1 MWSDFE
7 NETLIHIHKTAKILK
22 KRYQR
27 AGEFYSSLYN
37 ILGGI
42 SVVLSIISSTLSW
55 SSSLDIDSE
64 KNILRLIIS
73 FATLST
79 IIQNYY
85 NFQDISNN
93 LLLTSKKYTKIQ
105 YKIET
110 LGNTHPDYRVP
121 KPEPFFKMIKDK
133 MNLVNENRKEL
144 SNCMVKIFYQKK
156 DDSYSYLEETHE
168 KYKELKEDEK
178 LNYSKNIEHDFTEDE
193 ESDRDIP

>member
-22 KRYQR
+22 KDFHQR
-27 AGEFYSSLYN
+27 AGDFYSSLYN

-42 SVVLSIISSTLSW
+42 SVVLSIISSTFSW

-73 FATLST
+73 FSATST

-93 LLLTSKKYTKIQ
+93 LLLTSRKYTKIQ
-105 YKIET
+105 NKIET
-110 LGNTHPDYRVP
+110 LGNTSSYHRVP
-121 KPEPFFKMIKDK
+121 KPEPFFKMIKEIK
-133 MNLVNENRKEL
+133 
-144 SNCMVKIFYQKK
+144 
-156 DDSYSYLEETHE
+156 
-168 KYKELKEDEK
+168 
-178 LNYSKNIEHDFTEDE
+178 
-193 ESDRDIP
+193 